1 MVITFSGGIE
11 IPPGGGIRTVVAVA
25 APPNFE
31 NTWDTVNAGAGQ
43 YTFSNGDLTVVL
55 SDEGFYTV
63 RTLGSVSSGK
73 YYTEFT
79 IDTDDRFTIF
89 GVITIDAV
97 TNFLSWPGIDLEGYG
112 YYGSA
117 GQKIRGNSQV
127 DYGDIWAGGD
137 IIAIALDLDN
147 GAIWFSKNGTWQTN
161 DGAAPG
167 IVSADIAAYNA
178 TAIAGAA
185 YTGITGTYFV
195 GASIFSAP
203 NGFTSNFGA
212 TAFGATPPTG
222 FIGWPG
228 P

>member
-1 MVITFSGGIE
+1 MVIQFSGGIE
-11 IPPGGGIRTVVAVA
+11 LPPGGGFKVEIEPFLIDTS
-25 APPNFE
+25 

-43 YTFSNGDLTVVL
+43 YTFSNGDLTVVH
-55 SDEGFYTV
+55 SPDSFFHTI

-79 IDTDDRFTIF
+79 VDTDDRFTIF
-89 GVITIDAV
+89 GVITIDASS
-97 TNFLSWPGIDLEGYG
+97 TAWPGKDLEGYG
-112 YYGSA
+112 YYGSV
-117 GQKIRGNSQV
+117 GQKIRNNSQV

-137 IIAIALDLDN
+137 IIAMALDLDN

-167 IVSADIAAYNA
+167 IVSADIAAYNS
-178 TAIAGAA
+178 TAIDGAA

-195 GASIFSAP
+195 GASIFSEP

-212 TAFGATPPTG
+212 TDFSATPPTG